1 MSEIDLPDAIPRA
14 REAVVGLAMAV
25 EESQFGALVLYGP
38 TSAGV
43 LNKVGVGV
51 ERPARWGS
59 SFVPTF
65 AGIRHQCLTRERI
78 EDASGQSFGSVGLF

>member
-1 MSEIDLPDAIPRA
+1 MSEIDLPDAIHRA
-14 REAVVGLAMAV
+14 REAVVGLATAV
-25 EESQFGALVLYGP
+25 EEFHFGAIVLYGR

-43 LNKVGVGV
+43 VNKVGPGV

-65 AGIRHQCLTRERI
+65 AGIPHQRLTRERI